1 MFDKSIF
8 LATLLFLLII
18 PLTSSADWITKGTYS
33 EKAGID
39 SLERLL
45 VINDTQDNTY
55 FGYGIIPLGDIN
67 DDGKDDIILART
79 HFTPLI
85 KDSSFLYYGGN
96 PPDGNPDAA
105 FDNFTP
111 FTFNIG
117 DINGDGYDD
126 LAREDYPAKI
136 YLFYGGPLLD
146 NIPDFTFTGVEAPY
160 IPKAADIDD
169 DGVLDLVLTE
179 HPAGGN
185 VYIYKMGATISD
197 IPEYTIPA
205 LDPYY
210 GCQVAI
216 LDFNG
221 DGYADIAAAYMNTVD
236 DIYKVLLYW
245 GGPDFDTTP
254 DFEIPGNADL
264 FGNLTRPAGDFNG
277 DGYDDLIIMG
287 LANARFGVFFG
298 GPDYDDQLDI
308 PLNYRGSTSYFVPST
323 VDIAG
328 DVNNDGYNDIIVG
341 YMLDGLTG
349 WFYLHLGG
357 PDVDSIADVVLS
369 DFDFLPESVNGYG
382 KCLAGIGDFNG
393 DGLDDFAVRS
403 QTDVQVHWQS
413 MVHIFSGWDNS
424 TVDVP
429 YDYEPTVPNAFKLN
443 QNYPNPFNPTTTI
456 SFEIPNK
463 THAVLSI
470 HNILGQQ
477 VARLIDKDL
486 AAGSYNVKWNG
497 TDGSNKPLASG
508 VYLYRLTT
516 DKAVYSKKMILM
528 K

>member
-1 MFDKSIF
+1 MKSLFVFIIVF
-8 LATLLFLLII
+8 LI
-18 PLTSSADWITKGTYS
+18 PLCAYADWITKGTYS

-55 FGYGIIPLGDIN
+55 LGYGIIPLGDIN
-67 DDGKDDIILART
+67 DDGKDDIILCRT
-79 HFTPLI
+79 DFSVLT

-96 PPDGNPDAA
+96 PPEGNSDGA
-105 FDNFTP
+105 FENFTQL
-111 FTFNIG
+111 TFNIG

-126 LAREDYPAKI
+126 LAESDGYTAEVSI
-136 YLFYGGPLLD
+136 YYGGPLLD
-146 NIPDFTFTGVEAPY
+146 DTPDFTFAGVWTSF
-160 IPKAADIDD
+160 IPKAADIDN

-179 HPAGGN
+179 NLNGGN
-185 VYIYKMGATISD
+185 VYIYKLGPNIDDIS
-197 IPEYTIPA
+197 EYTIIPIDPSYGRRAA
-205 LDPYY
+205 L
-210 GCQVAI
+210 

-221 DGYADIAAAYMNTVD
+221 DGYADIACAHMNSRD
-236 DIYKVLLYW
+236 DIFSVLLYW

-287 LANARFGVFFG
+287 LANARFGVYFG
-298 GPDYDDQLDI
+298 GPYYDAQLDV
-308 PLNYRGSTSYFVPST
+308 PLNYRGSTSYFVPTT

-328 DVNNDGYNDIIVG
+328 DVNNDSYNDIIVG

-382 KCLAGIGDFNG
+382 ECLAGIGDFNG
-393 DGLDDFAVRS
+393 DGLDDFAARS
-403 QTDVQVHWQS
+403 QTDVQVLWQS
-413 MVHIFSGWDNS
+413 MVHIFSGWDN
-424 TVDVP
+424 TPVDVP
-429 YDYEPTVPNAFKLN
+429 YDYEPTMPSSFKLS
-443 QNYPNPFNPTTTI
+443 QNYPNPFNPTTNI
-456 SFEIPNK
+456 SFDISYRSHVAL
-463 THAVLSI
+463 TI
-470 HNILGQQ
+470 HNILGQE
-477 VARLIDKDL
+477 VARLIDKEL
-486 AAGSYNVKWNG
+486 AAGSYNVRWNG
-497 TDGSNKPLASG
+497 TDNYGAPLGSG
-508 VYLYRLTT
+508 VYLYRLEA
-516 DKAVYSKKMILM
+516 DDAVYSKKMILM